1 MVPTL
6 KVGTWARSTA
16 GKPRAAAPA
25 AVPAAFRPTFRKV
38 RRWTRDGA
46 RRSLIDSSVRGWR
59 SGLAQELLGDDHALD
74 LVRALVDLGDL
85 GVAHE
90 ALHRELA
97 GVAVAAED
105 AHRLGSDGGTRLL
118 ERLHRDLEAF
128 ALFSQAI
135 LHRHLAVAEMKR
147 HRGRAVDAELAL

>member
-90 ALHRELA
+90 ALDRELA

-105 AHRLGSDGGTRLL
+105 
-118 ERLHRDLEAF
+118 LHRVGGHLHGGIGGQ
-128 ALFSQAI
+128 AL
-135 LHRHLAVAEMKR
+135 R
-147 HRGRAVDAELAL
+147 HRGLERGTGDRKSVV